1 MTLDNNSEK
10 AKCDAKTTELF
21 LNICVEEILAGN
33 RPGTHFSRLGWSNPV
48 QKFNDKTGRNCDKVK
63 LKEQIGQPQRKIK
76 ENPNVEKFREK
87 GLQHRQ
93 LMEYCFKDVTTG
105 EHAWAPSSGV
115 LPDGIQGNNWFQ
127 PEQPFEFGT
136 PIDNEEFVNIGG
148 IEKNAEKRF
157 KQTNP
162 EESNVIEKVRDSESG
177 KRRKRKASTAITE
190 KEKNKFNTSL
200 RIPSSME
207 KIAKAIQSCSS
218 MNMGSKDSS
227 LSIKCVMDV
236 VRNLPGMIVG
246 SDLWCEGNVFST
258 RRSIVT
264 IAVVGKYV

>member
-63 LKEQIGQPQRKIK
+63 LKNKWDNLKDWWDRKIK

-93 LMEYCFKDVTTG
+93 LMEYYFKDVAT
-105 EHAWAPSSGV
+105 
-115 LPDGIQGNNWFQ
+115 
-127 PEQPFEFGT
+127 
-136 PIDNEEFVNIGG
+136 DNEEFVNIGG

-227 LSIKCVMDV
+227 LSIKYIITVNNEEHVDAVLINEVDDDHDV
-236 VRNLPGMIVG
+236 LDFI
-246 SDLWCEGNVFST
+246 
-258 RRSIVT
+258 
-264 IAVVGKYV
+264 